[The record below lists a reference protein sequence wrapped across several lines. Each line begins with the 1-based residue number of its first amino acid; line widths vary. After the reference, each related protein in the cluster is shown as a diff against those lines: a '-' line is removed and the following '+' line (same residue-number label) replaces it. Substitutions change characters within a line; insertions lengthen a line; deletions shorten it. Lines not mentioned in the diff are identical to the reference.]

1 MLVWRRMA
9 MMYHLKCQKASLIS
23 SSVAVVAG
31 QILLPYDVMLD
42 WSMIVQDSI
51 MSIKVQRGG
60 NGVQERAA
68 FQLGP
73 QRFKES
79 CYILEALLDS
89 VGRLW
94 KSMCPAYSP
103 LGSTY
108 QRESS
113 LPLDIE
119 DISFGSL
126 QPFFY
131 GELDHPLYRKHF
143 SSKRRSTTHFQ

>member
-1 MLVWRRMA
+1 

-73 QRFKES
+73 QRFKGS

-89 VGRLW
+89 VERLW
-94 KSMCPAYSP
+94 KSMYP
-103 LGSTY
+103 
-108 QRESS
+108 
-113 LPLDIE
+113 
-119 DISFGSL
+119 
-126 QPFFY
+126 
-131 GELDHPLYRKHF
+131 
-143 SSKRRSTTHFQ
+143 